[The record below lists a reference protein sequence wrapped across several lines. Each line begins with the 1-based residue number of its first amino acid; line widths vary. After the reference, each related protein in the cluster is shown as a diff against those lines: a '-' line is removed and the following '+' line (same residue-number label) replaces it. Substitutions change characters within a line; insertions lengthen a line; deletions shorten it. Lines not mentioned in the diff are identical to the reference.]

1 MAKAETV
8 RKATGRY
15 QDEWYELLDAWGAP
29 GRPYREIS
37 AWLTSQHGISRWW
50 AQKLIVEYEQ
60 DRGLRD
66 PGSRSNGTFEVGASK
81 TVGAPIE
88 ELFAAFVDG
97 RKRKSWLAKGK
108 LSLQTSEAPCAAQFA
123 WKGSTIVK
131 VTFTKKGPSKTTVS
145 VVHSG
150 LTNAKEATGVKQMW
164 RDSLAALDG
173 KLAA

>member
-15 QDEWYELLDAWGAP
+15 QQEWYELLDSWGAP
-29 GRPYREIS
+29 GRPYREV
-37 AWLTSQHGISRWW
+37 AGWLTGTHGVSRWW

-60 DRGLRD
+60 DRELRD

-81 TVGAPIE
+81 TVRAPIN

-97 RKRKSWLAKGK
+97 RRRKSWLREGK
-108 LSLQTSEAPCAAQFA
+108 LALKISESPRAARFD
-123 WKGSTIVK
+123 WNGSSSVK
-131 VTFTKKGPSKTTVS
+131 VTLTKRGPSKTVVS

-150 LTNAKEATGVKQMW
+150 LANAKEAAEVKQMW
-164 RDSLAALDG
+164 RDSLSVLDG